1 MPAQT
6 VDAPAHGVL
15 TWNTN
20 GSYTYTPD
28 ANYNGSDSFTCKV
41 NDAASTD
48 AASAL
53 DSNAATVS
61 LAVGAVNDAPQ
72 GVSNTVTTLED
83 SAYVFQLAD
92 FGFSDASDAGSNAGA
107 NNFIAVTIG
116 S

>member
-1 MPAQT
+1 MPALI

-72 GVSNTVTTLED
+72 GTSTTLED